1 MGTTKRKK
9 KKRRGGSSGGSR
21 SGAMSGLRGGL
32 KGIVGQGPRRKE
44 SSLSKVLSWLL
55 LAAAIGVLAYRLLS

>member
-1 MGTTKRKK
+1 MATKRKK
-9 KKRRGGSSGGSR
+9 KRSKGGGGGSR

-32 KGIVGQGPRRKE
+32 KGMVGQGPRRKE
-44 SSLSKVLSWLL
+44 SSLSRVLSWAL

>member
-1 MGTTKRKK
+1 MATKRKK
-9 KKRRGGSSGGSR
+9 KRSKGGGGGSR

-32 KGIVGQGPRRKE
+32 KGMIGQGPRRKE
-44 SSLSKVLSWLL
+44 SSLSRVLSWAL

>member
-1 MGTTKRKK
+1 MATKRKK
-9 KKRRGGSSGGSR
+9 KRSKGGGGGSR

-32 KGIVGQGPRRKE
+32 KGMVGQGPRRKE
-44 SSLSKVLSWLL
+44 SSLSKVLSWIL